1 MNMKALTPVLMTAA
15 VGALGA
21 LPPSAGAATDVQ
33 QAASGNWSGYVAS
46 STGGKHFTSVSG
58 AWTQPTANC
67 TSGSGYAAFWVGLG
81 GSRSSSSSGSDQN
94 QALEQAGTEA
104 DCSSGQAKYFAWYE
118 LVPAAPVKLG
128 LTINPGDRITTRV
141 GVSGNT
147 VTIYLLDVTSGQSVS
162 KTLTM
167 NNPDTSSAEWIAEA
181 PSSCGQDATSC
192 SPLPLTNFGTVKFSG
207 ATATASDGHTG
218 PVSDSDWTTTQVVL
232 QNEGGG
238 SGAAQFATDTGAAS
252 AGAAPSSLS
261 ADGESFSVAWSD
273 GSAATSSTGG
283 DGAAYG
289 YGGGSGDSGS
299 YGYPGGAYAYPGDG
313 YSGGYGGGSSDGYVY
328 GYGDPGGYGYYGGGY
343 AYSY

>member
-1 MNMKALTPVLMTAA
+1 MNMKALTPVLVTAAA

-21 LPPSAGAATDVQ
+21 LPASAAAATNVQ

-46 STGGKHFTSVSG
+46 STGGKNFSSVSG
-58 AWTQPTANC
+58 SWTQPTANC

-81 GSRSSSSSGSDQN
+81 GSGSSSNQN

-118 LVPAAPVKLG
+118 LVPAAPVRLG
-128 LTINPGDRITTRV
+128 LTINPGDRVTTHV

-147 VTIYLLDVTSGQSVS
+147 VTIQLIDVTSGQSAS

-181 PSSCGQDATSC
+181 PSSCGQDATNC

-207 ATATASDGHTG
+207 AKATASDGHTG
-218 PVSDSDWTTTQVVL
+218 PVSDSDWSATQVVL
-232 QNEGGG
+232 QNEAGG
-238 SGAAQFATDTGAAS
+238 SGGAQFATDTGASSAS
-252 AGAAPSSLS
+252 ATSSSLG

-273 GSAATSSTGG
+273 GSAGTSSTGS
-283 DGAAYG
+283 DGSAYG
-289 YGGGSGDSGS
+289 YGGAGSGDSGS
-299 YGYPGGAYAYPGDG
+299 YGYPGGYAYPGDG
-313 YSGGYGGGSSDGYVY
+313 YSGGYGGGSSSDGYGY

>member
-1 MNMKALTPVLMTAA
+1 MKMKALTPVLVTAA

-21 LPPSAGAATDVQ
+21 LPASAAAASNIQ

-46 STGGKHFTSVSG
+46 ATGAKNFSSVSG
-58 AWTQPTANC
+58 SWTQPTANC

-81 GSRSSSSSGSDQN
+81 GSGSSSDGS

-118 LVPAAPVKLG
+118 LVPAAPVRLG

-141 GVSGNT
+141 GVSGST
-147 VTIYLLDVTSGQSVS
+147 VTVSLTDVTSGQSAS

-192 SPLPLTNFGTVKFSG
+192 SPLPLTNFGTVKFTA

-218 PVSDSDWTTTQVVL
+218 PVSDSDWSATQVAL
-232 QNEGGG
+232 QPGADGLGG
-238 SGAAQFATDTGAAS
+238 AQFATDTGAPS
-252 AGAAPSSLS
+252 AGATPSSLS
-261 ADGESFSVAWSD
+261 TDGQSFSVAWSD
-273 GSAATSSTGG
+273 GSAATSSGAG
-283 DGAAYG
+283 DGSAYG
-289 YGGGSGDSGS
+289 YSGGSSGDSGGYS
-299 YGYPGGAYAYPGDG
+299 YPGGGYVYPGSG
-313 YSGGYGGGSSDGYVY
+313 YSGGYGGGSSSDGSGY

-343 AYSY
+343 AYSN